1 MINSDD
7 RMSMAHSLE
16 ARVPFF
22 DVDYISTAM
31 AVNPAKK
38 LIRKVSSSVDIESFS
53 TKDYVGQIPNRGL
66 WLAILLLWL

>member
-1 MINSDD
+1 MKLSDEFVNLWTTRKLINSGD

-38 LIRKVSSSVDIESFS
+38 LILKVSS
-53 TKDYVGQIPNRGL
+53 
-66 WLAILLLWL
+66 

>member
-1 MINSDD
+1 
-7 RMSMAHSLE
+7 MSMAHSLE

-53 TKDYVGQIPNRGL
+53 TKDYAGQIPNRGL